1 MTNAAQANKHDSDT
15 LDMHSPNLVDDNVQ
29 KIMALFPNCITESED
44 ENGNLKKAV
53 DFDLLRQELSQ
64 SLVEGGQ
71 ERYRLD
77 WPGKR
82 QAILEANSPIAKT
95 LRPARD
101 ESVNFD
107 TTENLFIEGD
117 NLEALK
123 LLQES
128 YLGQVKMIY
137 IDPPYNTGNDF
148 IYEDDFAED
157 TASFLE
163 RSEQLDEEGNRL
175 VTNTESNGRFHSDWL
190 TMMYSRLK
198 LARNLLKDDGVIFI
212 SIDDNE
218 QTNLKKICDEV
229 FGNDNFIGTLS
240 IENNPKG
247 RKNSKFI
254 SVSSEYVLVFAKDK
268 TQSYFIENIPK
279 NSKDMTE
286 DEDGDFVHNSGKRV
300 LVGENKFNSK
310 VTNFNSDKN
319 YSVYFHKNKN
329 KLITKKEIFGESDEN
344 LIKSGYQKYY
354 SYDGSELVEN
364 TYSTQK
370 ILELFNNKA
379 LDFSNGKIYEKNFN
393 DTIRIKSLVTN
404 REYEAIIKGKKEK
417 FSLELTTTGAG
428 SQVKNLF
435 ETDKSIFNAPKNI
448 GMLNLLI
455 TLLPEKDCLI
465 LDFFAGSSTTAHA
478 IIQLNA
484 QDTGNRKFIMV
495 QIPEILDINNANS
508 SEAKK
513 TIQNAI
519 HFCMSNNLPTTIAE
533 VSKERIRRAGQK
545 VLTDNHSK
553 EGIEDLDIGF
563 RVLKIDSTNMKDVY
577 YTPDEYSQAELDNLE
592 SHIKEDR
599 TGEDLLFQVMLD
611 WGVPLSLPIEVKEI
625 QGSSVYYVGID
636 SLVACFDTLTTD
648 LIDEISKD
656 KPLKFVSSEL
666 AIAHD
671 QDKTNIKARF
681 AQLSPDTQ
689 VKFI

>member
-1 MTNAAQANKHDSDT
+1 MTNTAQANQPDNDT

-44 ENGNLKKAV
+44 EHGKLKKAV

-95 LRPARD
+95 LRPARE

-117 NLEALK
+117 NLDALK

-128 YLGQVKMIY
+128 YLGQIKMIY

-148 IYEDDFAED
+148 IYKDDFSEN
-157 TASFLE
+157 TADFLE
-163 RSEQLDEEGNRL
+163 RSEQVDEEGNRL
-175 VTNTESNGRFHSDWL
+175 IDNPESNGCFHSDWL

-198 LARNLLKDDGVIFI
+198 LARNILKDDGAIFI
-212 SIDDNE
+212 SIDENE
-218 QTNLKKICDEV
+218 VNNLVKI
-229 FGNDNFIGTLS
+229 
-240 IENNPKG
+240 
-247 RKNSKFI
+247 
-254 SVSSEYVLVFAKDK
+254 
-268 TQSYFIENIPK
+268 
-279 NSKDMTE
+279 
-286 DEDGDFVHNSGKRV
+286 
-300 LVGENKFNSK
+300 
-310 VTNFNSDKN
+310 SD
-319 YSVYFHKNKN
+319 
-329 KLITKKEIFGESDEN
+329 EIFGSDNRIGIITVNGNPRGRDYGGIAKMHDYLLVYKKSSATQINNIPEVNKKFPFEDELGGFELRELRNRNIAFNSENRPNLYYPFYINPLNQDDNELFEISLEEKSGWVELYPKESQGYKTVWRWGKPKSREN
-344 LIKSGYQKYY
+344 LNIEIKAKGMLDGGYQIVEKYRNATRMAR
-354 SYDGSELVEN
+354 SIWLEKGVNTEKGSLLV
-364 TYSTQK
+364 
-370 ILELFNNKA
+370 
-379 LDFSNGKIYEKNFN
+379 
-393 DTIRIKSLVTN
+393 KSLFD
-404 REYEAIIKGKKEK
+404 GKKYFPFPK
-417 FSLELTTTGAG
+417 PVDL
-428 SQVKNLF
+428 VKN
-435 ETDKSIFNAPKNI
+435 
-448 GMLNLLI
+448 
-455 TLLPEKDCLI
+455 CLHMSTSSSNDII
-465 LDFFAGSSTTAHA
+465 LDLFAGSATTAHA
-478 IIQLNA
+478 VMDMNTLDN
-484 QDTGNRKFIMV
+484 GNRKFIMV
-495 QIPEILDINNANS
+495 QLPEKTEEK
-508 SEAKK
+508 SEAFKAGF
-513 TIQNAI
+513 TN
-519 HFCMSNNLPTTIAE
+519 IAE
-533 VSKERIRRAGQK
+533 ISKERIRRAGQK
-545 VLTDNHSK
+545 ILTDNQDK
-553 EGIEDLDIGF
+553 DGIENLDIGF
-563 RVLKIDSTNMKDVY
+563 RVLKIDSTNMKEVY

-611 WGVPLSLPIEVKEI
+611 WGVPLSLPIEVKQI

>member
-1 MTNAAQANKHDSDT
+1 MTNSVQADKNNSDT
-15 LDMHSPNLVDDNVQ
+15 LSMHSPNLVDDNVQ
-29 KIMALFPNCITESED
+29 KIMTLFPNCITESKD
-44 ENGNLKKAV
+44 ENGKLKKAV

-148 IYEDDFAED
+148 IYEDDFSED
-157 TASFLE
+157 TAQFLE

-198 LARNLLKDDGVIFI
+198 LARTLLRDDGVIFI
-212 SIDDNE
+212 SIDENE
-218 QTNLKKICDEV
+218 VFNLRKICNETFGNANFLTELVIKVRHENRILKADKDFHEVCEYCLVYKKGHSYTQSKKIEDNSSIDKYIYSVEITGEAEEV
-229 FGNDNFIGTLS
+229 LLLDGKEVEVYSDTSYNLVKHKTPSDDFFQSINIRGTLKEGNSSGRFYMKHLDRISNKYSYLYKVPNIGNDKY
-240 IENNPKG
+240 PY
-247 RKNSKFI
+247 R
-254 SVSSEYVLVFAKDK
+254 
-268 TQSYFIENIPK
+268 YFIKPK
-279 NSKDMTE
+279 
-286 DEDGDFVHNSGKRV
+286 
-300 LVGENKFNSK
+300 
-310 VTNFNSDKN
+310 SDK
-319 YSVYFHKNKN
+319 
-329 KLITKKEIFGESDEN
+329 
-344 LIKSGYQKYY
+344 
-354 SYDGSELVEN
+354 
-364 TYSTQK
+364 
-370 ILELFNNKA
+370 
-379 LDFSNGKIYEKNFN
+379 FSNGSYLQGVPLDKQDVKEVPYPNFYDFVKEFNNVGYEGHVEFKN
-393 DTIRIKSLVTN
+393 
-404 REYEAIIKGKKEK
+404 GKKPIDFLNQLFKLAGIENDKNAIVLDFFGGSASTAEACIRNNLEYGGNCK
-417 FSLELTTTGAG
+417 FIIVQINEDLDTSLDITTGA
-428 SQVKNLF
+428 
-435 ETDKSIFNAPKNI
+435 
-448 GMLNLLI
+448 
-455 TLLPEKDCLI
+455 
-465 LDFFAGSSTTAHA
+465 
-478 IIQLNA
+478 
-484 QDTGNRKFIMV
+484 
-495 QIPEILDINNANS
+495 
-508 SEAKK
+508 AKATISK
-513 TIQNAI
+513 TIEFLDSINKT
-519 HFCMSNNLPTTIAE
+519 HFLTE
-533 VSKERIRRAGQK
+533 VGKERIRRAGQNI
-545 VLTDNHSK
+545 VEDNQDK

-563 RVLKIDSTNMKDVY
+563 RVLKIDSTNMKEVY
-577 YTPDEYSQAELDNLE
+577 YTPDEYAQAELDNLE

-611 WGVPLSLPIEVKEI
+611 WGVPLSLPIEVKEL

-636 SLVACFDTLTTD
+636 SLVACFDTLNTD

-666 AIAHD
+666 AITHD

>member
-15 LDMHSPNLVDDNVQ
+15 LDMHTPNLVDDNVK

-44 ENGNLKKAV
+44 ENGKLKKAV

-148 IYEDDFAED
+148 IYKDDFSED
-157 TASFLE
+157 TVDFLK
-163 RSEQLDEEGNRL
+163 RSEQIDEEGNRL
-175 VTNTESNGRFHSDWL
+175 VDNFQRNSENNGRFHSDWL

-198 LARNLLKDDGVIFI
+198 LARNLLRDDGVIFI

-218 QTNLKKICDEV
+218 ASQLKNICDEV
-229 FGNDNFIGTLS
+229 FGSNNFIAQYIHKNNSIKNQAKLVSVSTEYIYGYAKNKSELQVHEWRIKKKGVEDISALFTKLNKSGLNLDEIEIEIKDMYKRPKYSHLSRWNKVDKHGVFKDSDLSREGGPRNYTIRNPVTGDDCVIPSRGWGKSESELKRLQEEDLIWYGDPTTPPGMKDYIGKDDIVVPDNFFYFDNSVDTRWIKDAFEYLVFQ
-240 IENNPKG
+240 NPKPLEMI
-247 RKNSKFI
+247 KTII
-254 SVSSEYVLVFAKDK
+254 SMVYS
-268 TQSYFIENIPK
+268 
-279 NSKDMTE
+279 
-286 DEDGDFVHNSGKRV
+286 EDGD
-300 LVGENKFNSK
+300 
-310 VTNFNSDKN
+310 
-319 YSVYFHKNKN
+319 
-329 KLITKKEIFGESDEN
+329 
-344 LIKSGYQKYY
+344 
-354 SYDGSELVEN
+354 
-364 TYSTQK
+364 
-370 ILELFNNKA
+370 
-379 LDFSNGKIYEKNFN
+379 
-393 DTIRIKSLVTN
+393 
-404 REYEAIIKGKKEK
+404 II
-417 FSLELTTTGAG
+417 
-428 SQVKNLF
+428 
-435 ETDKSIFNAPKNI
+435 
-448 GMLNLLI
+448 M
-455 TLLPEKDCLI
+455 
-465 LDFFAGSSTTAHA
+465 DFFSGSSTTAHA
-478 IIQLNA
+478 TLQSNIEDNI
-484 QDTGNRKFIMV
+484 DRKFIMV
-495 QIPEILDINNANS
+495 QIPEVLNPKDKNHKDGFEFCKKHSFEPKI
-508 SEAKK
+508 SE
-513 TIQNAI
+513 I
-519 HFCMSNNLPTTIAE
+519 
-533 VSKERIRRAGQK
+533 SKERIRRAGK
-545 VLTDNHSK
+545 KIVEDNQDK
-553 EGIEDLDIGF
+553 EGIENLDIGF
-563 RVLKIDSTNMKDVY
+563 RVLKIDSTNMKEVY

-611 WGVPLSLPIEVKEI
+611 WGVPLSLPIEVKQI

-648 LIDEISKD
+648 LVDEVAKE

>member
-1 MTNAAQANKHDSDT
+1 MTNSAQANKNDNDM

-44 ENGNLKKAV
+44 ENGKLKKAV

-148 IYEDDFAED
+148 IYEDNFAED

-218 QTNLKKICDEV
+218 QANLKKLCDQV
-229 FGNDNFIGTLS
+229 FGNDNFIGCAGRITKKSNNKGEFWSPNFDYILTYTKNIKFTRPFFGGVNFEAYNLTETEGDRKGEKYQLVRLYMSSLKNRNPEQRFWIDCPDGSKIIPPGRTFPDERPVLGDGIWRWTKDTFNRNLDRIVVKEVKSSNLLNQDKQPAKWNVFTKTYLS
-240 IENNPKG
+240 DVIANASAKP
-247 RKNSKFI
+247 NS
-254 SVSSEYVLVFAKDK
+254 
-268 TQSYFIENIPK
+268 FIENCI
-279 NSKDMTE
+279 NQT
-286 DEDGDFVHNSGKRV
+286 
-300 LVGENKFNSK
+300 
-310 VTNFNSDKN
+310 
-319 YSVYFHKNKN
+319 
-329 KLITKKEIFGESDEN
+329 
-344 LIKSGYQKYY
+344 
-354 SYDGSELVEN
+354 GSH
-364 TYSTQK
+364 
-370 ILELFNNKA
+370 
-379 LDFSNGKIYEKNFN
+379 D
-393 DTIRIKSLVTN
+393 IKSLGIPFDYSKPRTLI
-404 REYEAIIKGKKEK
+404 EY
-417 FSLELTTTGAG
+417 
-428 SQVKNLF
+428 
-435 ETDKSIFNAPKNI
+435 
-448 GMLNLLI
+448 LI
-455 TLLPEKDCLI
+455 EVARIESGDII

-478 IIQLNA
+478 VIDMNA
-484 QDTGNRKFIMV
+484 KDNGKRQFIMV
-495 QIPEILDINNANS
+495 QVPEELTEDTAEHKEAFKFCIENNITPS
-508 SEAKK
+508 
-513 TIQNAI
+513 
-519 HFCMSNNLPTTIAE
+519 IAE
-533 VSKERIRRAGQK
+533 ISKERIRRGGQK
-545 VLTDNHSK
+545 VLK
-553 EGIEDLDIGF
+553 ENKDKDGIENLDIGF
-563 RVLKIDSTNMKDVY
+563 RVLKIDDTNMKKVY

-625 QGSSVYYVGID
+625 QGSTVYYVGIN

-648 LIDEISKD
+648 LIDEISND

-666 AIAHD
+666 AITHD

>member
-1 MTNAAQANKHDSDT
+1 MTHSAQTPQNNSDDNDM
-15 LDMHSPNLVDDNVQ
+15 LDMHSTNLVDDNVQ
-29 KIMALFPNCITESED
+29 KISELFPNCITEAKD
-44 ENGNLKKAV
+44 ENGKLKKAV

-117 NLEALK
+117 NLDALK

-148 IYEDDFAED
+148 IYEDNFSENTADFLA
-157 TASFLE
+157 
-163 RSEQLDEEGNRL
+163 RSEQVDEEGNRL

-218 QTNLKKICDEV
+218 IDNLSKACKEV
-229 FGNDNFIGTLS
+229 FGSEQIETYVWDVREKGKMPKTAKNTVRKEHEYIIAVFKGSKKLKKYNSLKYLHQDDWGNTDNDPRGNWMSANISRGS
-240 IENNPKG
+240 GKASG
-247 RKNSKFI
+247 GKNSYI
-254 SVSSEYVLVFAKDK
+254 
-268 TQSYFIENIPK
+268 IK
-279 NSKDMTE
+279 NPAGFE
-286 DEDGDFVHNSGKRV
+286 
-300 LVGENKFNSK
+300 
-310 VTNFNSDKN
+310 
-319 YSVYFHKNKN
+319 FHRDWS
-329 KLITKKEIFGESDEN
+329 IDEN
-344 LIKSGYQKYY
+344 
-354 SYDGSELVEN
+354 E
-364 TYSTQK
+364 
-370 ILELFNNKA
+370 FNNLLEDNRIYFANDGEGVPRKKIFQNEPVESVQSSLFQDLSSSQSA
-379 LDFSNGKIYEKNFN
+379 SSNLEEFFGNKVFDHPKPIELI
-393 DTIRIKSLVTN
+393 DRLISISCS
-404 REYEAIIKGKKEK
+404 EPSII
-417 FSLELTTTGAG
+417 
-428 SQVKNLF
+428 
-435 ETDKSIFNAPKNI
+435 
-448 GMLNLLI
+448 M
-455 TLLPEKDCLI
+455 
-465 LDFFAGSSTTAHA
+465 DFFAGSGSSAEA
-478 IIQLNA
+478 ILKRNSV
-484 QDTGNRKFIMV
+484 NSRKHRFIMV
-495 QIPEILDINNANS
+495 QLDEPIDANKQK
-508 SEAKK
+508 EAYQFCIDNGFK
-513 TIQNAI
+513 TN
-519 HFCMSNNLPTTIAE
+519 IAE
-533 VSKERIRRAGQK
+533 ISKERIRRAGK
-545 VLTDNHSK
+545 MIVEDNQDK
-553 EGIEDLDIGF
+553 DGIDDLDIGF
-563 RVLKIDSTNMKDVY
+563 RVLKIDETNMKKVY

-611 WGVPLSLPIEVKEI
+611 WGVPLSLPIETKQI
-625 QGSSVYYVGID
+625 QGSTVYYVGIN

-648 LIDEISKD
+648 LVDEVSKD
-656 KPLKFVSSEL
+656 EPLKFVSSEL

>member
-15 LDMHSPNLVDDNVQ
+15 LDMHTPNLVDDNVQ

-44 ENGNLKKAV
+44 ENGKLKKAV

-117 NLEALK
+117 NLDALK

-128 YLGQVKMIY
+128 YLGQVKIIY

-148 IYEDDFAED
+148 IYEDDFSENTED
-157 TASFLE
+157 FLE
-163 RSEQLDEEGNRL
+163 RSEQKDEEGNRL
-175 VTNTESNGRFHSDWL
+175 VSNTETNGRFHSDWL

-212 SIDDNE
+212 SCDDNE
-218 QTNLKKICDEV
+218 VHNLRKICDEI
-229 FGNDNFIGTLS
+229 FGQINFVSQVPRIAKRTSNKGTYFK
-240 IENNPKG
+240 PTKD
-247 RKNSKFI
+247 
-254 SVSSEYVLVFAKDK
+254 YVLVYGKILSSLPEFGIRKEREETDYNLVEDDGRKYKKSGASLYQPSLDSRPNQRYYIEAPDGSLIIPPGNIFPKEKKDGSKVKPINNSDKVWRWSLATYLKQKHLLIFTEGTSRNPLLDENGNQSKWNIYPKVYFDDDVDGLLHPEDVIYDFPNSQGTKEIKSLSIPFSFAKPVGLI
-268 TQSYFIENIPK
+268 TFLASLI
-279 NSKDMTE
+279 NSKDCI
-286 DEDGDFVHNSGKRV
+286 V
-300 LVGENKFNSK
+300 
-310 VTNFNSDKN
+310 
-319 YSVYFHKNKN
+319 
-329 KLITKKEIFGESDEN
+329 
-344 LIKSGYQKYY
+344 
-354 SYDGSELVEN
+354 
-364 TYSTQK
+364 
-370 ILELFNNKA
+370 
-379 LDFSNGKIYEKNFN
+379 
-393 DTIRIKSLVTN
+393 
-404 REYEAIIKGKKEK
+404 
-417 FSLELTTTGAG
+417 
-428 SQVKNLF
+428 
-435 ETDKSIFNAPKNI
+435 
-448 GMLNLLI
+448 
-455 TLLPEKDCLI
+455 
-465 LDFFAGSSTTAHA
+465 LDFFAGSASTAHA
-478 IIQLNA
+478 VIDLNA
-484 QDTGNRKFIMV
+484 KDKGNRKFVMV
-495 QIPEILDINNANS
+495 QLDEDTEEG
-508 SEAKK
+508 SEAYN
-513 TIQNAI
+513 TGFTN
-519 HFCMSNNLPTTIAE
+519 IAE
-533 VSKERIRRAGQK
+533 ISKERIRRAGK
-545 VLTDNHSK
+545 KIVEDNRDK
-553 EGIEDLDIGF
+553 DGIDKLDIGF
-563 RVLKIDSTNMKDVY
+563 RVLKIDETNMKKVY
-577 YTPDEYSQAELDNLE
+577 YTPDEYLQAELDNLE

-611 WGVPLSLPIEVKEI
+611 WGVPLSLPIEVKQI
-625 QGSSVYYVGID
+625 QDSTVYYVGID

-648 LIDEISKD
+648 LIDEISRD